1 MFKKYKIADSK
12 LQESV
17 SPDSNVLVFVNP
29 DSDEKKM
36 LAENY
41 MLDEHTMHSALDPE
55 ELSRLEFE
63 SDHVALIF
71 KRPKNYSAK
80 DHFIFKVAS
89 MGLFLFKD
97 KLLII
102 VSEDIPLFGGK
113 YFQHITGI
121 REIFLKLLYNSIFH
135 YMEHLKVIN
144 MISEEIE
151 KKINRSMENKYLLNM
166 FSLEKSLVYYVS
178 AITSNGMMFEKLK
191 NNAAKAGFSARSMEF
206 LDEIIIEN
214 TQCSHQAG
222 IYSNILAGLMDA
234 RVSIVSNNLNVLMK
248 NLNAVVIAV
257 AVPSF
262 FAGVGGMSE
271 FSAITGA
278 HNWKFAY
285 PLFLLIMAGIG
296 GLTFFII
303 RRFEHY

>member
-102 VSEDIPLFGGK
+102 V
-113 YFQHITGI
+113 
-121 REIFLKLLYNSIFH
+121 
-135 YMEHLKVIN
+135 
-144 MISEEIE
+144 
-151 KKINRSMENKYLLNM
+151 
-166 FSLEKSLVYYVS
+166 
-178 AITSNGMMFEKLK
+178 
-191 NNAAKAGFSARSMEF
+191 
-206 LDEIIIEN
+206 
-214 TQCSHQAG
+214 
-222 IYSNILAGLMDA
+222 
-234 RVSIVSNNLNVLMK
+234 
-248 NLNAVVIAV
+248 
-257 AVPSF
+257 
-262 FAGVGGMSE
+262 
-271 FSAITGA
+271 
-278 HNWKFAY
+278 
-285 PLFLLIMAGIG
+285 
-296 GLTFFII
+296 
-303 RRFEHY
+303 